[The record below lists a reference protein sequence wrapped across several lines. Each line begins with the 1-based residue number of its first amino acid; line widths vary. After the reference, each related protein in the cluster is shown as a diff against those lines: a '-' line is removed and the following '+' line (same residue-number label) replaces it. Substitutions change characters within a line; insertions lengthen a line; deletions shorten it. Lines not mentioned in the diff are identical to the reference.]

1 MAVLVGSIEAVAED
15 ELGPYRQTS
24 EESSLELSYRI
35 WILTCFFQF
44 LAKVNLQ
51 HLKDSEYVWIL
62 RSQCKEPPKQLVEI
76 DFLLAYILNLLVV
89 GTIIGNKYYIK
100 RQMEHQ

>member
-44 LAKVNLQ
+44 LAKVNL
-51 HLKDSEYVWIL
+51 
-62 RSQCKEPPKQLVEI
+62 
-76 DFLLAYILNLLVV
+76 
-89 GTIIGNKYYIK
+89 
-100 RQMEHQ
+100 